1 MPVSKLTEK
10 TTTNEKDRY
19 QSLSEMNFDLST
31 AAYVFPDVRKGN
43 ASIGEF
49 KEIYCLE
56 TTDILQDGTEDVI
69 VIAIYEK
76 DRIEYYDTRRHFVV

>member
-1 MPVSKLTEK
+1 
-10 TTTNEKDRY
+10 
-19 QSLSEMNFDLST
+19 MNFDLST

-43 ASIGEF
+43 ASIGEL

-76 DRIEYYDTRRHFVV
+76 DRIEYSDTGSHFVVKRS